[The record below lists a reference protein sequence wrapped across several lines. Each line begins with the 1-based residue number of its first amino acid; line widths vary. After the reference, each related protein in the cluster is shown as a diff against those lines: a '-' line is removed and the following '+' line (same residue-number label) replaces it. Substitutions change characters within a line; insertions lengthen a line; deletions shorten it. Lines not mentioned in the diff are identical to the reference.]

1 MPLNDASKRQ
11 VSPCR
16 KRVPGALFSSLTP
29 PTAAASVLILLLAG
43 ACQPTLER
51 RALEYEQRVNAGL
64 ADRVVELFADDAT
77 IERKNVLSLTGRE
90 ALTDLARW
98 DSVLHT
104 RLRLTSI
111 ETEGDTVLADV
122 VESNDWLAAL
132 GIETIDYPT
141 TLFIFRDGLI
151 IRIEAEADT
160 VGANAIR
167 RSLDALLEWAL
178 VERPQTV
185 RALVAETGF
194 RYDAENAR
202 RLLQLIE
209 EWQSE
214 LTAHR

>member
-1 MPLNDASKRQ
+1 MSLNNTSKRQ
-11 VSPCR
+11 TRPR
-16 KRVPGALFSSLTP
+16 GQRVPGALFSSLTP
-29 PTAAASVLILLLAG
+29 PTAAASVLIILLAG

-51 RALEYEQRVNAGL
+51 RALEYERRVNAGH

-77 IERKNVLSLTGRE
+77 IERKDVLSLTGRE

-122 VESNDWLAAL
+122 AESNDWLAAL
-132 GIETIDYPT
+132 GIEKIDYPT
-141 TLFIFRDGLI
+141 TFIIFRDGLI

-160 VGANAIR
+160 AGANAIR
-167 RSLDALLEWAL
+167 RSFDALLEWAI

-185 RALVAETGF
+185 RALAGKTGF

-202 RLLQLIE
+202 RLLRLIE

-214 LTAHR
+214 LTALR